1 MAAGHRSIGIRIRCR
16 VYISSIRLKGER
28 FDLISFFLLLKKK
41 MLIYFFFLRFSLQTC
56 YEMERYLKDE
66 PQQPSSS
73 PLCSS
78 SALRRAESFDM
89 LSSIQPASYL
99 APDSVNSPM
108 WPWSFKQEPVDPD
121 TDPDDGCQLL
131 RAHKHHHQIAL
142 RYGFP
147 NFLLLAYNV
156 ISSG

>member
-1 MAAGHRSIGIRIRCR
+1 MLNIDSG
-16 VYISSIRLKGER
+16 
-28 FDLISFFLLLKKK
+28 SFPHKNSTVSVPSTTSTTNLPPCF
-41 MLIYFFFLRFSLQTC
+41 FFFLYQTC

-78 SALRRAESFDM
+78 ALRRAESFDM
-89 LSSIQPASYL
+89 LSSIQPAGCL

-108 WPWSFKQEPVDPD
+108 WPWSFKQEPADPD

-131 RAHKHHHQIAL
+131 RAHKHQIAL
-142 RYGFP
+142 RYGLEWF
-147 NFLLLAYNV
+147 FLSFSEGGLFDMWH
-156 ISSG
+156 SGG

>member
-1 MAAGHRSIGIRIRCR
+1 
-16 VYISSIRLKGER
+16 
-28 FDLISFFLLLKKK
+28 
-41 MLIYFFFLRFSLQTC
+41 
-56 YEMERYLKDE
+56 MERYLKDE
-66 PQQPSSS
+66 PQQQQPSSS

-78 SALRRAESFDM
+78 SAAAALRRAESFDM
-89 LSSIQPASYL
+89 LSSSIQPASYL

-142 RYGFP
+142 RYGFHFF
-147 NFLLLAYNV
+147 FLLFSFFGDLASIINV
-156 ISSG
+156 RWSGWMAHHSIRWIECDI